1 VGPREVDD
9 AAQVVLADHL
19 GRAGHAVERH
29 VALVGGRRVGAVDV
43 LDEELADLLL
53 QRHPREPGGHPAVL
67 AAGAWLAGRGAAG
80 TPTAGERRP
89 GDAEP
94 RGREP
99 AGEDGSASDRGRV
112 RSGHATSI
120 GEPVGGDGRAEPLG
134 PDSSVA
140 ELARGL
146 TAFDRTSTR
155 AWAG

>member
-1 VGPREVDD
+1 GAAAGTERHRTRELGGGRPDAGDETTLLVDRDLQRDLDLRPAVAVGERGVLQPVRERHDLLGAADVVGPREVDD

-89 GDAEP
+89 GDA
-94 RGREP
+94 
-99 AGEDGSASDRGRV
+99 
-112 RSGHATSI
+112 
-120 GEPVGGDGRAEPLG
+120 
-134 PDSSVA
+134 
-140 ELARGL
+140 
-146 TAFDRTSTR
+146 
-155 AWAG
+155 